1 MLFKFSKLIYFI
13 LLFLDRIISLFA
25 KKFEFLLYLKEFIE
39 NKSYKIINIQDQKI
53 KFFVP
58 NKAVNLRVKRYY
70 TKEPGTLEWIDNFDI
85 NNEIIFWDIGSNI
98 GLFSIYA
105 SLKHK
110 RIKVYSFE
118 PSTNNLRTL
127 SRNISI
133 NNLQEKIIINQ
144 FPLTLKSNT
153 YEVLRETRFQEGC
166 ASNSFGED
174 FGFDGNKI
182 YEKNSYKVFGNNI
195 NNLIENKILKIPNY
209 IKIDVDGIE
218 HLILEGADKY
228 LNSDILKSISVE
240 INEDFIDQKL
250 RVQKILLDNNFL
262 FISKNKSEDNPDS
275 RNKSNYNYIFKKKIE
290 NI

>member
-1 MLFKFSKLIYFI
+1 MLFKFSKFIYYI
-13 LLFLDRIISLFA
+13 LFSLDKIIGLFG
-25 KKFEFLLYLKEFIE
+25 KKFEFLLYLKEYIE
-39 NKSYKIINIQDQKI
+39 SKSYKKITIQNTKI

-58 NKAVNLRVKRYY
+58 NKAVNLRVKRFYS
-70 TKEPGTLEWIDNFDI
+70 KEPGTLEWIDNF
-85 NNEIIFWDIGSNI
+85 NNDNIIFWDIGSNI

-105 SLKHK
+105 SIKHK
-110 RIKVYSFE
+110 KIKVYSFE
-118 PSTNNLRTL
+118 PSTSNLRVL

-144 FPLTLKSNT
+144 FPLTLKQNT
-153 YEVLRETRFQEGC
+153 YQILKETRFQEGC

-195 NNLIENKILKIPNY
+195 NNLIENKILEIPDY

-228 LNSDILKSISVE
+228 LKSDKIKSISVE
-240 INEDFIDQKL
+240 LNEDFIDQKT
-250 RVQKILLDNNFL
+250 RVKKILLDNNFL
-262 FISKNKSEDNPDS
+262 FVSKNKGEDNPNS
-275 RNKSNYNYIFKKKIE
+275 KILSTYNYIFQKK
-290 NI
+290 N